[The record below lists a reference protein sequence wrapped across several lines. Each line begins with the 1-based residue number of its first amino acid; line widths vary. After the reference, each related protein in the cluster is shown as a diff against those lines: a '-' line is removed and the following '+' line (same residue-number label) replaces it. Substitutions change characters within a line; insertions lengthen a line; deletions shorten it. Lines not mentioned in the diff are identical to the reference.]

1 MKKME
6 EEDPEEV
13 AQRRGNILRAWAQ
26 LGRPGAAKVVQYMRK
41 QGTPVSEKQVLAV
54 LNEQTS
60 QQVFR
65 APWKSEGF
73 ITASEKGDVWQID
86 IADNSHRSASANN
99 GYKYFYVIVDVFTR
113 EVAAVPARVKTP
125 QMSVEA
131 LVVAERRLGGFP
143 KIVETDGGGEFKS
156 NFEDFCRTR
165 DIHHITREDW
175 PNVR

>member
-1 MKKME
+1 LKKME

-99 GYKYFYVIVDVFTR
+99 GYKYFYVIVDVCYQGSRGCTGPR
-113 EVAAVPARVKTP
+113 KDAPDERGSHVRCGATAWRLAKDLGDGRRRRV
-125 QMSVEA
+125 QGA
-131 LVVAERRLGGFP
+131 LR
-143 KIVETDGGGEFKS
+143 
-156 NFEDFCRTR
+156 
-165 DIHHITREDW
+165 
-175 PNVR
+175 